1 MARLM
6 GRLDWDRL
14 AAASGAVFVA
24 LFVAGFALGTS
35 DQPSLGD
42 PGADWVAWARDH
54 VRELK
59 GATIL
64 LGLALAAFVWFVGS
78 VAQAL
83 RRAGEERLAAVATTA
98 GAVMASLALIGIALA
113 TAVAWRL
120 VGEAPRLT
128 KPLFEVQVILLT
140 LVSFPTA
147 AFAYTTAVAT
157 WRSRL
162 FPAWYAPL
170 GGLAALA
177 FLFGGGALTAKGFY
191 APDGGYSLIVTIAFL
206 VWALVTSLLLAFEV
220 RGRRAE
226 AGSAA

>member
-1 MARLM
+1 MGRLM

-24 LFVAGFALGTS
+24 LFVAGFALGTA

-42 PGADWVAWARDH
+42 PGADWVAWARDNA
-54 VRELK
+54 RELK

-64 LGLALAAFVWFVGS
+64 LGLALTAFVWFVGS
-78 VAQAL
+78 IAQAL

-98 GAVMASLALIGIALA
+98 GAAMASMALVGVALA
-113 TAVAWRL
+113 TALAWR
-120 VGEAPRLT
+120 VSADSPRLT
-128 KPLFEVQVILLT
+128 KPLIEVEVILFT
-140 LVSFPTA
+140 LISFPTA

-162 FPAWYAPL
+162 FPAWYAPA

-191 APDGGYSLIVTIAFL
+191 APDGGYALIVTIAFL
-206 VWALVTSLLLAFEV
+206 VWALVTSALLAFQV
-220 RGRRAE
+220 GGQKADTR
-226 AGSAA
+226 SAA